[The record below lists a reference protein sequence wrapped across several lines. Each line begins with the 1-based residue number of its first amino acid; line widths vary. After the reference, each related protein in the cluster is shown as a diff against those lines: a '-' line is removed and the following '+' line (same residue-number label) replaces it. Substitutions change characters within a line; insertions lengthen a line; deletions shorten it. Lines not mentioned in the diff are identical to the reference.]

1 MLDNQL
7 ESYYN
12 ATGTQEQYNKLLDEY
27 NVIKKEYDE
36 LERKVKALEITY
48 NSCNATYSLRK
59 WKCNDKRAAWQ
70 AEKAKLDTLGLD
82 VENAKKAMNDFKVEV
97 IIPEEQKA
105 EAAVVEEKNSSMGS
119 IFLVVL
125 VVAGVGGY
133 FLFIRK

>member
-1 MLDNQL
+1 LL
-7 ESYYN
+7 E
-12 ATGTQEQYNKLLDEY
+12 DY
-27 NVIKKEYDE
+27 NVVKKEYDE
-36 LERKVKALEITY
+36 LERKLKALEITY

>member
-59 WKCNDKRAAWQ
+59 WKCNDPKKAWQ
-70 AEKAKLDTLGLD
+70 AEKAKLDTLALD
-82 VENAKKAMNDFKVEV
+82 VEDAKKAMNDFKVEV